1 MNADEWSEIHRCR
14 GEGESIKGI
23 AQRLGIS
30 RNTVRRA
37 LAMPEPP
44 HDHRRLKGSVADDAD
59 ARIRDLLQR
68 TPDISIAELGRCIEW
83 NHSRTLLVRKVNQI
97 KTEMT
102 TPAFEHPSIGTGLPQ
117 QPTSFVG
124 RHHEL
129 REVRRLLGDHR
140 LVSVVGPGG
149 IGKTRLSVRA
159 AEEYRRAFP
168 DGVRFVEFASL
179 RSENLLSQAIADR
192 LGLETRDGPESS
204 ADDILVEY
212 LRNRRMLLILDNC
225 EHLVEGV
232 AALASRLIEETSN
245 LRILTTSREYL
256 AIPGEYVFHLL
267 PLPTH
272 AGTGSGAVE
281 LFASRAESALS
292 GFELSDSNV
301 EAVRRICQRLDGLP
315 LAIELACTRLN
326 VLSVEDLAE
335 RLDRRLSMLTVSA
348 RGRTPRHRSLQ
359 ATIDWSYELCSETE
373 RTLWCRASVFADS
386 FDLAAAVAVCSDNV
400 LSEDEI
406 MEAAAALV
414 AKSVVVRET
423 SQDGVRFRL
432 LESIREYG
440 WGKLTV
446 PERRHM
452 NTNLL
457 EYCAHIIE
465 ESTASWYG
473 PEQLARAT
481 AVSINRGNIR
491 AALHSVTN
499 DPADPALVQ
508 RAADTL
514 GASRFLWACGIS
526 VREHRMWLTQALE
539 LPGVSR
545 TARGRILTVLALVQT
560 LQGDRDAADFTLRR
574 ARELAGDRE
583 DPVTRSFAVHIT
595 GLRDFF
601 AGRPDSGMAYL
612 DEAERGYQLYGSEP
626 ELVSMLQIHRGMLLC
641 STQDVSSAAE
651 AFNRVFTKTDEIG
664 ELWFHS
670 YATYGLGHVALLENA
685 PDTAVQRALEALR
698 YQREFADPIGKTV
711 MADLLG
717 WALAAQGHGA
727 RAAVVLG
734 AASSMWGSIGQ
745 QLYGADHWNTLRER
759 AVHTARRHIGTSAFD
774 AAWARGQA
782 MTAPELLAYIFD
794 EDCTGDE
801 HPVPDRG
808 LFTRAT
814 TNADTSQLE
823 LLSPREREVADLV
836 AQGLTNK
843 QIAEKLVL
851 SPRTIEGHVEHLLRK
866 LCLSRRTE
874 VPRALF
880 ST

>member
-1 MNADEWSEIHRCR
+1 MNADEWFEIHQCR

-37 LAMPEPP
+37 LAMPEQPN
-44 HDHRRLKGSVADDAD
+44 DHRRLKGSVADEAD

-68 TPDISIAELGRCIEW
+68 SPSISIAEIGRCIMW
-83 NHSRTLLVRKVNQI
+83 SHSRTLLVRKVNQI
-97 KTEMT
+97 KSEMST
-102 TPAFEHPSIGTGLPQ
+102 VPFDPPSIGTGLPQ
-117 QPTSFVG
+117 HPTSFVG
-124 RHHEL
+124 RNHEL
-129 REVRRLLGDHR
+129 REVRRLLGVHR

-149 IGKTRLSVRA
+149 IGKTRLVVRA
-159 AEEYRRAFP
+159 AEEYRRAFA
-168 DGVRFVEFASL
+168 DGIRFVELASL
-179 RSENLLSQAIADR
+179 RSESLVSQAIADR
-192 LGLETRDGPESS
+192 LGLETRDGPDSS

-225 EHLVEGV
+225 EHLVDGI
-232 AALASRLIEETSN
+232 AALVSRLTEETSN

-256 AIPGEYVFHLL
+256 AIPGEYVFHLP
-267 PLPTH
+267 PLSIDGGR
-272 AGTGSGAVE
+272 ASGAVE
-281 LFASRAESALS
+281 LFANRAESVLS

-301 EAVRRICQRLDGLP
+301 DAVRRICRRLDGLP

-373 RTLWCRASVFADS
+373 RILWCRTSVFADS
-386 FDLAAAVAVCSDNV
+386 FDMGMAVAVCSDDA

-406 MEAAAALV
+406 MEAVAALV
-414 AKSVVVRET
+414 SKSVVVREI
-423 SQDGVRFRL
+423 SDNGVRFRL
-432 LESIREYG
+432 LESMREYG
-440 WGKLTV
+440 WGKQTI

-452 NTNLL
+452 NERLL
-457 EYCAHIIE
+457 EYCARIVE
-465 ESTASWYG
+465 ESTTSWYG
-473 PEQLARAT
+473 PEQLTKAT

-491 AALHSVTN
+491 AALHSVMNNPT
-499 DPADPALVQ
+499 DPALV
-508 RAADTL
+508 RLAADTL
-514 GASRFLWACGIS
+514 GSSRFLWACGIS
-526 VREHRMWLTQALE
+526 VREHRMWLTQALD
-539 LPGVSR
+539 LPGISR

-574 ARELAGDRE
+574 AREIAGDRE
-583 DPVTRSFAVHIT
+583 DPVTRSFAVHIA

-601 AGRPDSGMAYL
+601 AGRADTGMTYL
-612 DEAERGYQLYGSEP
+612 DEAERGYRLHGCDP

-641 STQDVSSAAE
+641 STQDVSGAAA
-651 AFNRVFTKTDEIG
+651 AFSRVFTMTDEIG

-670 YATYGLGHVALLENA
+670 YATYGLGHVALLEND

-698 YQREFADPIGKTV
+698 YQRQFADPIGKTV

-717 WALAAQGHGA
+717 WALAEQGHGE

-734 AASSMWGSIGQ
+734 AASSMWGSIGR
-745 QLYGADHWNTLRER
+745 QLYGADHWNTLRAR
-759 AVHTARRHIGTSAFD
+759 AVDTARHHVGGSAFD

-794 EDCTGDE
+794 EDCAE
-801 HPVPDRG
+801 HDHPAPDRSYSAH
-808 LFTRAT
+808 TTAT
-814 TNADTSQLE
+814 TDTSQLE
-823 LLSPREREVADLV
+823 LLSPREREVAELV

-851 SPRTIEGHVEHLLRK
+851 SSRTVEGHVEHLLRK

-880 ST
+880 AT